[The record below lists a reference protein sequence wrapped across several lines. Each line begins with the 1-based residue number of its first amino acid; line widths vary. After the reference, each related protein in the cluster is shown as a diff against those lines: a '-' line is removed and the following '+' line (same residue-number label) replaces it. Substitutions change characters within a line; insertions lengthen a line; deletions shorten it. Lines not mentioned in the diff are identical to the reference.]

1 MSGLSVMGA
10 LALLGLSEYEAKA
23 YEALVRLGEA
33 KPSAVTRESG
43 IPQSKVYDVLNRLVD
58 AGLVRVIPE
67 RPKRY
72 VALPPDRLG
81 PRITKQREQ
90 LEEAEKRIT
99 ELGQKF
105 ASRGGPQ
112 DVGELWFLPNR
123 KALVTAARDA
133 VVAASATVHA
143 IDPRLE
149 LMSGIG
155 PALSE
160 ARSRG
165 IDVRVVAC
173 EEAQGRFPD
182 AEAMIRFIGGEGLA
196 LTLLLVDDNLLFLGV
211 DEPPMSLGTRLAGFL
226 AFGRGYT
233 DYWWSGRH
241 TERFQESFYPYL
253 FDGGE
258 GE

>member
-1 MSGLSVMGA
+1 MAGLSVMDA
-10 LALLGLSEYEAKA
+10 LSLLGLSEYEAKA

-58 AGLVRVIPE
+58 AGLARVIPE

-72 VALPPDRLG
+72 APLPPDRLG
-81 PRITKQREQ
+81 PRVTKQREH
-90 LEEAEKRIT
+90 LEEAEKRIA
-99 ELGQKF
+99 ELGQLF

-112 DVGELWFLPNR
+112 EVGELWFF
-123 KALVTAARDA
+123 VTATRDA
-133 VVAASATVHA
+133 VGTASATVHA

-155 PALSE
+155 PALSD

-165 IDVRVVAC
+165 IDVRVLAC

-196 LTLLLVDDNLLFLGV
+196 LTLLLVDDKLLFLGV

-226 AFGRGYT
+226 AFGRGYV

-241 TERFQESFYPYL
+241 TEKFQESFYPYL
-253 FDGGE
+253 FEGGE